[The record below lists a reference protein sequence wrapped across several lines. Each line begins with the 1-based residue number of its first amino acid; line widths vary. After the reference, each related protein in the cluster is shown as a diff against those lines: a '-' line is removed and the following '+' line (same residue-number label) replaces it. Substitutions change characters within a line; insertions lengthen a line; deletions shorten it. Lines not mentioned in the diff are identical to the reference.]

1 MIRADALDLPGIA
14 HAFFTREGGVSG
26 GIYASLNG
34 GQGSADDPVAV
45 RENRKRMAAA
55 LGVEPTHLLNCHQI
69 HSPDVVIVEEPWE
82 TSAKPKA
89 DAMVTTRPGIAIA
102 VASADCGPVLFADP
116 DARVIGCC
124 HAGWKGAFTGVLEAT
139 LHAME
144 RLGAH
149 RASVIAV
156 LGPTISRTAYE
167 VGPEFV
173 TRFREA
179 DEANRRFFAPA
190 DRPDH
195 AFFDLPAYIGERLDA
210 AGVGRFADLGLCTYG
225 DETRFFS
232 YRRSV
237 HRGEPDYGRL
247 IAAIALVA

>member
-55 LGVEPTHLLNCHQI
+55 LGVEPGHLLNCHQI
-69 HSPDVVIVEEPWE
+69 HSPDVVTVEEPWDA
-82 TSAKPKA
+82 SAKPKA
-89 DAMVTTRPGIAIA
+89 DAMVTAMPGLAIA

-116 DARVIGCC
+116 EANVVGCC
-124 HAGWKGAFTGVLEAT
+124 HSGWKGAFTGVLEAT
-139 LHAME
+139 LDAME

-149 RASVIAV
+149 RESTIAV
-156 LGPTISRTAYE
+156 LGPTISRNAYE

-210 AGVGRFADLGLCTYG
+210 AGVGRFADLALCTYG

-247 IAAIALVA
+247 IAAIALTP